1 MADNPFVNKVS
12 LADGRVLIDLT
23 ADTVSEKTLL
33 SGTTA
38 HAPSGE
44 PISGTFLSVGDTWST
59 DRNVSPRNVL
69 GFGEWEL
76 IRTSPF
82 TWREMAKHTWRELG
96 QDTWGH
102 AKYKKCIYV
111 WLRTA

>member
-1 MADNPFVNKVS
+1 MASNPYVNKVQ
-12 LADGRVLIDLT
+12 LADGTTLIDISS
-23 ADTVSEKTLL
+23 DTVAAGKML

-38 HAPSGE
+38 HDKSGAQ
-44 PISGTFLSVGDTWST
+44 ITGTYLSVGDTWST
-59 DRNVSPRNVL
+59 DKNVNPASVL
-69 GFGEWEL
+69 GFGTWQL
-76 IRTSPF
+76 IRVSPF

-102 AKYKKCIYV
+102 AKYKPCIYV